1 MVGKGWLGKGVD
13 SSTQSVKIVV
23 RDAQTGELIREA
35 RASHPDG
42 TEIAPSKWLSA
53 LNESSSGLFDGVQAI
68 SIGAQQHGMVVVD
81 QNKQV
86 VRDALLWNDTRS
98 ALDAT
103 DLVNELGGAD
113 KWADAVGSV
122 PVASFTVTKLRWLA
136 KNEPNNAAKVNG
148 VMLPHDWLSWQL
160 MGTPD
165 EFITDRG
172 DASGTGYWSPKT
184 NEYRKDLLKLAL
196 GKEVQLPRV
205 AKPNEIIG
213 QTTSGISVAP
223 GTGDNMAA
231 ALGLGASTGDIVISL
246 GTSGTAYTVSANPTN
261 DSSGIIAGFA
271 DATGNYL
278 PLACTLNAAR
288 VINAGASALNVSL
301 DQFAE
306 LALSAQ
312 PGSEGLVLLPF
323 LDGERTPNLPTAKGS
338 MHGLTRNNLTP
349 ANFARACI
357 EGMLCSLG
365 EASDVITNFGKG
377 TVPNRV
383 VLIGGAAASKAVQE
397 IAATLFKVPIH
408 IPPAAEYVADGAA
421 RQAAWAL
428 SGSEKPPAWEIVGTV
443 IKEVNYQETV
453 RNAYR
458 SAFEASY
465 A

>member
-1 MVGKGWLGKGVD
+1 MAGVD

-213 QTTSGISVAP
+213 KTTSGISVAP

-357 EGMLCSLG
+357 EGMLCSLA

-443 IKEVNYQETV
+443 VKEVNYQEMV

>member
-1 MVGKGWLGKGVD
+1 MTKKLVAGVD

-98 ALDAT
+98 ASDAT

-357 EGMLCSLG
+357 EGMLCSLA

>member
-1 MVGKGWLGKGVD
+1 MTKKLVAGVD

-98 ALDAT
+98 ASDAT

-306 LALSAQ
+306 LALSAK

-357 EGMLCSLG
+357 EGMLCSLA

-443 IKEVNYQETV
+443 VKEVNYQETV

>member
-1 MVGKGWLGKGVD
+1 MAKKLVAGVD

-23 RDAQTGELIREA
+23 RDAETGELVREG
-35 RASHPDG
+35 RGSHPDA
-42 TEIAPSKWLSA
+42 TEISPSKWLSV
-53 LNESSSGLFDGVQAI
+53 LTNSMNGLLDDVQAI
-68 SIGAQQHGMVVVD
+68 SIGAQQHGMVVID
-81 QNKQV
+81 DNKQV

-98 ALDAT
+98 AAAAT
-103 DLVNELGGAD
+103 DLINELGGPN

-136 KNEPNNAAKVNG
+136 ANEPENAAKVSG
-148 VMLPHDWLSWQL
+148 VMLPHDWLTWQL

-165 EFITDRG
+165 EYVTDRG
-172 DASGTGYWSPKT
+172 DASGTGYWSPQT

-205 AKPNEIIG
+205 AQPNEIIG

-231 ALGLGASTGDIVISL
+231 ALGLGAATGDIVISL
-246 GTSGTAYTVSANPTN
+246 GTSGTAYTVSSNPTN

-288 VINAGASALNVSL
+288 VINAGASVLNVSL

-306 LALSAQ
+306 LALTAK
-312 PGSEGLVLLPF
+312 PGADGLVLLPF
-323 LDGERTPNLPTAKGS
+323 LDGERTPNLPNAKGS
-338 MHGLTRNNLTP
+338 MHGLTRSNLTP

-357 EGMLCSLG
+357 EGMLCSLA
-365 EASDVITNFGKG
+365 EASDVITNFGQG
-377 TVPNRV
+377 TKPNRV

-397 IAATLFKVPIH
+397 IAATLFNVPVH

-421 RQAAWAL
+421 RQASWAL
-428 SGSEKPPAWEIVGTV
+428 SGSKKPPTWDIKGSVV
-443 IKEVNYQETV
+443 KEVNYQESV
-453 RNAYR
+453 RKAYR
-458 SAFEASY
+458 EAFQESY
-465 A
+465 V

>member
-1 MVGKGWLGKGVD
+1 MTKKLVAGVD

-98 ALDAT
+98 ASDAT

-113 KWADAVGSV
+113 KWADAIGSV

-357 EGMLCSLG
+357 EGMLCSLA

-443 IKEVNYQETV
+443 VKEVNYQEMV

>member
-1 MVGKGWLGKGVD
+1 MTRKLVAGVD

-23 RDAQTGELIREA
+23 RDAETGELVREA
-35 RASHPDG
+35 RGTHPDA
-42 TEIAPSKWLSA
+42 TEISPSTWLSE
-53 LNESSSGLFDGVQAI
+53 LTNSTKGLLDDVEAI
-68 SIGAQQHGMVVVD
+68 SIGAQQHGMVVID
-81 QNKQV
+81 DNKQV

-98 ALDAT
+98 AAAAT
-103 DLVNELGGAD
+103 DLINELGGPD

-136 KNEPNNAAKVNG
+136 NNEPDNAKKVSG
-148 VMLPHDWLSWQL
+148 VMLPHDWLTWQL

-165 EFITDRG
+165 EYVTDRG
-172 DASGTGYWSPKT
+172 DASGTGYWSPQT

-205 AKPNEIIG
+205 ASPNEIIG

-231 ALGLGASTGDIVISL
+231 ALGLGAATGDIVISL

-261 DSSGIIAGFA
+261 DASGIIAGFA

-288 VINAGASALNVSL
+288 VINAGAAVLNVSL
-301 DQFAE
+301 DQFAD
-306 LALSAQ
+306 LALTAK
-312 PGSEGLVLLPF
+312 PGSDGLVLLPF
-323 LDGERTPNLPTAKGS
+323 LDGERTPNLPNAKGS
-338 MHGLTRNNLTP
+338 MHGLTRSNLTP

-357 EGMLCSLG
+357 EGMLCSLA
-365 EASDVITNFGKG
+365 EASDVITNFGQG
-377 TVPNRV
+377 TKPNRV

-397 IAATLFKVPIH
+397 IAATLFNVPVH

-421 RQAAWAL
+421 RQASWAL
-428 SGSEKPPAWEIVGTV
+428 SGSKNPPNWEIKGSVV
-443 IKEVNYQETV
+443 KEVNYQESV
-453 RNAYR
+453 RKAYR
-458 SAFEASY
+458 EAFQESY

>member
-1 MVGKGWLGKGVD
+1 MTRKLVAGVD

-23 RDAQTGELIREA
+23 RDAETGELVREG
-35 RASHPDG
+35 RGTHPDA
-42 TEIAPSKWLSA
+42 TEISPSKWLSE
-53 LNESSSGLFDGVQAI
+53 LTNSTKGLLDDVEAI
-68 SIGAQQHGMVVVD
+68 SIGAQQHGMVVID
-81 QNKQV
+81 SNKQV

-98 ALDAT
+98 AAAAT
-103 DLVNELGGAD
+103 DLINELGGPN

-136 KNEPNNAAKVNG
+136 NNEPENAKKVSG
-148 VMLPHDWLSWQL
+148 VMLPHDWLTWQL

-165 EFITDRG
+165 EYVTDRG
-172 DASGTGYWSPKT
+172 DASGTGYWSPQT

-205 AKPNEIIG
+205 ASPNEIIG
-213 QTTSGISVAP
+213 KTTTGISVAP

-231 ALGLGASTGDIVISL
+231 ALGLGAATGDIVISL

-261 DSSGIIAGFA
+261 DASGIIAGFA

-288 VINAGASALNVSL
+288 VINAGAAVLNVSL
-301 DQFAE
+301 DQFAD
-306 LALSAQ
+306 LALTAK
-312 PGSEGLVLLPF
+312 PGADGLVLLPF
-323 LDGERTPNLPTAKGS
+323 LDGERTPNLPNAKGS
-338 MHGLTRNNLTP
+338 MHGLTRSNLTP

-357 EGMLCSLG
+357 EGMLCSLA

-377 TVPNRV
+377 TKPNRV

-397 IAATLFKVPIH
+397 IAATLFNVPVH

-421 RQAAWAL
+421 RQASWAL
-428 SGSEKPPAWEIVGTV
+428 SGSKNPPTWEIKGSV
-443 IKEVNYQETV
+443 IKDVNYQESV
-453 RNAYR
+453 RKAYR
-458 SAFEASY
+458 EAFQESY
-465 A
+465 V

>member
-1 MVGKGWLGKGVD
+1 MTKKLVAGVD

-98 ALDAT
+98 ASDAT
-103 DLVNELGGAD
+103 DLVDELGGAD

-136 KNEPNNAAKVNG
+136 KNESNNAAKVNG

-288 VINAGASALNVSL
+288 VLNAGASALNVSL

-306 LALSAQ
+306 LALSAK

-357 EGMLCSLG
+357 EGTLCSLA

-443 IKEVNYQETV
+443 VKEMNYQEMV
-453 RNAYR
+453 RNAYQ

>member
-1 MVGKGWLGKGVD
+1 MTKKLVAGVD

-23 RDAQTGELIREA
+23 RDADTGELIREGRGA
-35 RASHPDG
+35 HPDA
-42 TEIAPSKWLSA
+42 TEISPSKWLSE
-53 LNESSSGLFDGVQAI
+53 LTISTNGLLDDVEAI
-68 SIGAQQHGMVVVD
+68 SMCAQQHGMVVID
-81 QNKQV
+81 DNKQV

-98 ALDAT
+98 ADAAT
-103 DLVNELGGAD
+103 DLIKELGGPN

-136 KNEPNNAAKVNG
+136 NSEPENAAKVSG
-148 VMLPHDWLSWQL
+148 VMLPHDWLTWQL

-165 EFITDRG
+165 EYVTDRG
-172 DASGTGYWSPKT
+172 DASGTGYWSPQT

-205 AKPNEIIG
+205 ASPNEIIG
-213 QTTSGISVAP
+213 QTTTGISVAP

-231 ALGLGASTGDIVISL
+231 ALGLGAATGDIVISL
-246 GTSGTAYTVSANPTN
+246 GTSGTAYTVSSNPTN
-261 DSSGIIAGFA
+261 DASGIIAGFA

-288 VINAGASALNVSL
+288 VINAGASVLNVSL

-306 LALSAQ
+306 LALTAK
-312 PGSEGLVLLPF
+312 PGSDGLVLLPF
-323 LDGERTPNLPTAKGS
+323 LDGERTPNLPNAKGS

-357 EGMLCSLG
+357 EGMLCSLA
-365 EASDVITNFGKG
+365 EASDVITNFGQG
-377 TVPNRV
+377 TKPNRV

-397 IAATLFKVPIH
+397 IAATLFNVPVH

-421 RQAAWAL
+421 RQASWAL
-428 SGSEKPPAWEIVGTV
+428 SGSKNPPNWQIKGSVV
-443 IKEVNYQETV
+443 KEVKYEESV

-458 SAFEASY
+458 EAFQDSY
-465 A
+465 V

>member
-1 MVGKGWLGKGVD
+1 MTRKLVAGVD

-23 RDAQTGELIREA
+23 RDAETGELVREG
-35 RASHPDG
+35 RGTHPDA
-42 TEIAPSKWLSA
+42 TEISPSKWLSE
-53 LNESSSGLFDGVQAI
+53 LTNSTKGLLDDVEAI
-68 SIGAQQHGMVVVD
+68 SIGAQQHGMVVID
-81 QNKQV
+81 DNKQV

-98 ALDAT
+98 AAAAT
-103 DLVNELGGAD
+103 DLINELGGPN

-136 KNEPNNAAKVNG
+136 NNEPDNAKKVSG
-148 VMLPHDWLSWQL
+148 VMLPHDWLTWQL

-165 EFITDRG
+165 EYVTDRG
-172 DASGTGYWSPKT
+172 DASGTGYWSPQT

-205 AKPNEIIG
+205 AQPNEIIG

-231 ALGLGASTGDIVISL
+231 ALGLGAATGDIVISL
-246 GTSGTAYTVSANPTN
+246 GTSGTAYTVSSNPTN
-261 DSSGIIAGFA
+261 DASGIIAGFA

-288 VINAGASALNVSL
+288 VINAGAAVLNVSL

-306 LALSAQ
+306 LALTAK

-323 LDGERTPNLPTAKGS
+323 LDGERTPNLPNAKGS
-338 MHGLTRNNLTP
+338 MHGLTRSNLTP

-357 EGMLCSLG
+357 EGMLCSLA

-377 TVPNRV
+377 TKPNRV

-397 IAATLFKVPIH
+397 IAATLFNVPVH

-428 SGSEKPPAWEIVGTV
+428 SGTKNPPTWEIKGSVV
-443 IKEVNYQETV
+443 KEINYQESV
-453 RNAYR
+453 RKAYR
-458 SAFEASY
+458 EAFQESY
-465 A
+465 V

>member
-1 MVGKGWLGKGVD
+1 MTRKLVAGVD

-23 RDAQTGELIREA
+23 RDAETGELVREA
-35 RASHPDG
+35 RGTHPDA
-42 TEIAPSKWLSA
+42 TEISPSKWLSE
-53 LNESSSGLFDGVQAI
+53 LTNSTKGLLDDVEAI
-68 SIGAQQHGMVVVD
+68 SIGAQQHGMVVID
-81 QNKQV
+81 DNKQV

-98 ALDAT
+98 AAAAT
-103 DLVNELGGAD
+103 DLINELGGPN

-136 KNEPNNAAKVNG
+136 NNEPDNAKKVSG
-148 VMLPHDWLSWQL
+148 VMLPHDWLTWQL

-165 EFITDRG
+165 EYVTDRG
-172 DASGTGYWSPKT
+172 DASGTGYWSPQT

-205 AKPNEIIG
+205 ASPNEIIG
-213 QTTSGISVAP
+213 QTTTGISVAP

-231 ALGLGASTGDIVISL
+231 ALGLGAATGDIVISL

-261 DSSGIIAGFA
+261 DASGIIAGFA

-288 VINAGASALNVSL
+288 VINAGAAVLNVSL
-301 DQFAE
+301 DQFAD
-306 LALSAQ
+306 LALTAK
-312 PGSEGLVLLPF
+312 PGSDGLVLLPF
-323 LDGERTPNLPTAKGS
+323 LDGERTPNLPNAKGS
-338 MHGLTRNNLTP
+338 MHGLTRSNLTP

-357 EGMLCSLG
+357 EGMLCSLA
-365 EASDVITNFGKG
+365 EASDVITNFGQG
-377 TVPNRV
+377 TKPNRV

-397 IAATLFKVPIH
+397 IAATLFNVPVH

-421 RQAAWAL
+421 RQASWAL
-428 SGSEKPPAWEIVGTV
+428 SGSKNPPNWEIKGSVV
-443 IKEVNYQETV
+443 KQVNYQESV
-453 RNAYR
+453 RKAYR
-458 SAFEASY
+458 EAFHESY

>member
-1 MVGKGWLGKGVD
+1 MTRKLVAGVD

-23 RDAQTGELIREA
+23 RDAETGDLVREG
-35 RASHPDG
+35 RGNHPDA
-42 TEIAPSKWLSA
+42 TEISPSKWLSE
-53 LNESSSGLFDGVQAI
+53 LTNSTKGLLDDVEAI

-81 QNKQV
+81 DNKQV

-98 ALDAT
+98 AAAAT
-103 DLVNELGGAD
+103 DLINELGGPN

-136 KNEPNNAAKVNG
+136 NNEPDNAKKVSG
-148 VMLPHDWLSWQL
+148 VMLPHDWLTWQL

-165 EFITDRG
+165 EYVTDRG
-172 DASGTGYWSPKT
+172 DASGTGYWSPQT

-205 AKPNEIIG
+205 ALPNEIIG
-213 QTTSGISVAP
+213 QTTNGISVAP

-231 ALGLGASTGDIVISL
+231 ALGLGAATGDIVISL

-261 DSSGIIAGFA
+261 DASGIIAGFA

-288 VINAGASALNVSL
+288 VINAGAAVLNVSL

-306 LALSAQ
+306 LALTAK

-323 LDGERTPNLPTAKGS
+323 LDGERTPNLPNAKGS
-338 MHGLTRNNLTP
+338 MHGLTRSNLTP

-357 EGMLCSLG
+357 EGMLCSLA
-365 EASDVITNFGKG
+365 EASDVITNFGQG
-377 TVPNRV
+377 TKPNRV

-397 IAATLFKVPIH
+397 IAATLFNVPVH

-421 RQAAWAL
+421 RQASWAL
-428 SGSEKPPAWEIVGTV
+428 SGSKNPPTWEIKGSV
-443 IKEVNYQETV
+443 IKDVNYQESV
-453 RNAYR
+453 RKAYR
-458 SAFEASY
+458 EAFQESY
-465 A
+465 V

>member
-1 MVGKGWLGKGVD
+1 MAGVD

-53 LNESSSGLFDGVQAI
+53 LNESSSGLLDGVQAI

-98 ALDAT
+98 ASDAT

-113 KWADAVGSV
+113 KWADAIGSV

-288 VINAGASALNVSL
+288 VIKAGASALNVSL

-306 LALSAQ
+306 LALSAK

-357 EGMLCSLG
+357 EGMLCSLA

-443 IKEVNYQETV
+443 VKEVNYQEMV

-458 SAFEASY
+458 SAFEASF

>member
-1 MVGKGWLGKGVD
+1 MNRKLVAGVD

-23 RDAQTGELIREA
+23 RDAETGELVREA
-35 RASHPDG
+35 RGTHPDA
-42 TEIAPSKWLSA
+42 TEISPSKWLSE
-53 LNESSSGLFDGVQAI
+53 LTNSTQGLLDDVEAI
-68 SIGAQQHGMVVVD
+68 SIGAQQHGMVVID
-81 QNKQV
+81 DNKQV

-98 ALDAT
+98 AHAAT
-103 DLVNELGGAD
+103 DLINELGGPN

-136 KNEPNNAAKVNG
+136 NNEPDNAKKVSG
-148 VMLPHDWLSWQL
+148 VMLPHDWLTWQL

-165 EFITDRG
+165 EYVTDRG
-172 DASGTGYWSPKT
+172 DASGTGYWSPQT

-205 AKPNEIIG
+205 ASPNEIIG
-213 QTTSGISVAP
+213 QTTTGISVAP

-231 ALGLGASTGDIVISL
+231 ALGLGAATGDIVISL

-261 DSSGIIAGFA
+261 DASGIIAGFA

-288 VINAGASALNVSL
+288 VINAGAAVLNVSL
-301 DQFAE
+301 DQFAD
-306 LALSAQ
+306 LALTAK
-312 PGSEGLVLLPF
+312 PGADGLVLLPF
-323 LDGERTPNLPTAKGS
+323 LDGERTPNLPNAKGS
-338 MHGLTRNNLTP
+338 MHGLTRSNLTP

-357 EGMLCSLG
+357 EGMLCSLA
-365 EASDVITNFGKG
+365 EASDVITNFGQG
-377 TVPNRV
+377 TKPNRV

-397 IAATLFKVPIH
+397 IAATLFNVPVH

-421 RQAAWAL
+421 RQASWAL
-428 SGSEKPPAWEIVGTV
+428 SGSKNPPNWEIKGSVV
-443 IKEVNYQETV
+443 KQVNYQESV
-453 RNAYR
+453 RKAYR
-458 SAFEASY
+458 EAFQESY

>member
-1 MVGKGWLGKGVD
+1 
-13 SSTQSVKIVV
+13 
-23 RDAQTGELIREA
+23 
-35 RASHPDG
+35 
-42 TEIAPSKWLSA
+42 
-53 LNESSSGLFDGVQAI
+53 
-68 SIGAQQHGMVVVD
+68 
-81 QNKQV
+81 
-86 VRDALLWNDTRS
+86 
-98 ALDAT
+98 
-103 DLVNELGGAD
+103 
-113 KWADAVGSV
+113 
-122 PVASFTVTKLRWLA
+122 
-136 KNEPNNAAKVNG
+136 
-148 VMLPHDWLSWQL
+148 
-160 MGTPD
+160 
-165 EFITDRG
+165 
-172 DASGTGYWSPKT
+172 
-184 NEYRKDLLKLAL
+184 
-196 GKEVQLPRV
+196 
-205 AKPNEIIG
+205 
-213 QTTSGISVAP
+213 
-223 GTGDNMAA
+223 MAA

-357 EGMLCSLG
+357 EGMLCSLA

>member
-1 MVGKGWLGKGVD
+1 MAGVD

-357 EGMLCSLG
+357 EGMLCSLA

-428 SGSEKPPAWEIVGTV
+428 SGSEKPPAWKIVGTV
-443 IKEVNYQETV
+443 VKEVNYQETV

>member
-1 MVGKGWLGKGVD
+1 MSRKLVAGVD

-23 RDAQTGELIREA
+23 RDAVTGELIREG
-35 RASHPDG
+35 RGTHPDG
-42 TEIAPSKWLSA
+42 TEISPSKWLSE
-53 LNESSSGLFDGVQAI
+53 LTSSSKGLLDDVAAI

-81 QNKQV
+81 DNKQV

-98 ALDAT
+98 ADAAT
-103 DLVNELGGAD
+103 ELIKDFGGPD
-113 KWADAVGSV
+113 KWAQAVGSV
-122 PVASFTVTKLRWLA
+122 PVAAFTVSKLRWLA
-136 KNEPNNAAKVNG
+136 NSEPANAAKVSG
-148 VMLPHDWLSWQL
+148 VMLPHDWLTWQL

-165 EFITDRG
+165 EFVTDRG
-172 DASGTGYWSPKT
+172 DASGTGYWSAQT

-205 AKPNEIIG
+205 AQPNEIIG

-231 ALGLGASTGDIVISL
+231 ALGLGAATGDIVISL
-246 GTSGTAYTVSANPTN
+246 GTSGTAYTVSSNPTN
-261 DSSGIIAGFA
+261 DASGIIAGFA

-288 VINAGASALNVSL
+288 VINAGAAVLNVSL

-306 LALSAQ
+306 LSLTAK

-323 LDGERTPNLPTAKGS
+323 LDGERTPNLPNAKGS
-338 MHGLTRNNLTP
+338 MHGLTRSNLTP

-357 EGMLCSLG
+357 EGMLCSLA

-377 TVPNRV
+377 TKPNRV

-397 IAATLFKVPIH
+397 IAATLFNVPVH

-421 RQAAWAL
+421 RQASWAL
-428 SGSEKPPAWEIVGTV
+428 SGSKNPPNWEIKGSVV
-443 IKEVNYQETV
+443 KEINYQESV
-453 RNAYR
+453 RKAYR
-458 SAFEASY
+458 EAFQGSFA
-465 A
+465 

>member
-1 MVGKGWLGKGVD
+1 MTKKLVAGVD

-98 ALDAT
+98 ASDAT

-357 EGMLCSLG
+357 EGMLCSLA

-428 SGSEKPPAWEIVGTV
+428 SGSEKPPAWKIVGTV
-443 IKEVNYQETV
+443 VKEVNYQETV

>member
-1 MVGKGWLGKGVD
+1 
-13 SSTQSVKIVV
+13 
-23 RDAQTGELIREA
+23 
-35 RASHPDG
+35 
-42 TEIAPSKWLSA
+42 
-53 LNESSSGLFDGVQAI
+53 
-68 SIGAQQHGMVVVD
+68 
-81 QNKQV
+81 
-86 VRDALLWNDTRS
+86 LLWNDTRS
-98 ALDAT
+98 ADAAT
-103 DLVNELGGAD
+103 DLIKELGGAS

-136 KNEPNNAAKVNG
+136 TNEPENAAKVSG
-148 VMLPHDWLSWQL
+148 VMLPHDWLTWQL

-165 EFITDRG
+165 EYVTDRG
-172 DASGTGYWSPKT
+172 DASGTGYWSPQT

-231 ALGLGASTGDIVISL
+231 ALGLGAATGDIVISL
-246 GTSGTAYTVSANPTN
+246 GTSGTAYTVSSNPTN
-261 DSSGIIAGFA
+261 DASGIIAGFA

-288 VINAGASALNVSL
+288 VINAGAAVLNVSL

-306 LALSAQ
+306 LALTAK

-323 LDGERTPNLPTAKGS
+323 LDGERTPNLPNAKGS
-338 MHGLTRNNLTP
+338 MHGLSRNNLTP

-357 EGMLCSLG
+357 EGMLCSLA

-377 TVPNRV
+377 TKPNRV

-397 IAATLFKVPIH
+397 IAATLFNVPVH

-428 SGSEKPPAWEIVGTV
+428 SGSKNPPTWEIKGSVV
-443 IKEVNYQETV
+443 KEINYQESV
-453 RNAYR
+453 RKAYR
-458 SAFEASY
+458 EAFQESY
-465 A
+465 V

>member
-1 MVGKGWLGKGVD
+1 MTRKLVAGVD

-23 RDAQTGELIREA
+23 RDAETGELVREA
-35 RASHPDG
+35 RGTHPDA
-42 TEIAPSKWLSA
+42 TEISPSKWLSE
-53 LNESSSGLFDGVQAI
+53 LTNSTKGLLDDVEAI
-68 SIGAQQHGMVVVD
+68 SIGAQQHGMVVID
-81 QNKQV
+81 DNKQV

-98 ALDAT
+98 AQVAT
-103 DLVNELGGAD
+103 DLINELGGPN

-136 KNEPNNAAKVNG
+136 NNEPDNAKKVSG
-148 VMLPHDWLSWQL
+148 VMLPHDWLTWQL

-165 EFITDRG
+165 EYVTDRG
-172 DASGTGYWSPKT
+172 DASGTGYWSPQT

-205 AKPNEIIG
+205 ASPNEIIG

-231 ALGLGASTGDIVISL
+231 ALGLGAATGDIVISL

-261 DSSGIIAGFA
+261 DASGIIAGFA

-288 VINAGASALNVSL
+288 VINAGAAVLNVSL
-301 DQFAE
+301 DQFAD
-306 LALSAQ
+306 LALTAKR
-312 PGSEGLVLLPF
+312 GADGLVLLPF
-323 LDGERTPNLPTAKGS
+323 LDGERTPNLPNAKGS
-338 MHGLTRNNLTP
+338 MHGLTRSNLTP

-357 EGMLCSLG
+357 EGMLCSLA
-365 EASDVITNFGKG
+365 EASDVITNFGQG
-377 TVPNRV
+377 TKPNRV

-397 IAATLFKVPIH
+397 IAATLFNVPVH

-421 RQAAWAL
+421 RQASWAL
-428 SGSEKPPAWEIVGTV
+428 SGSKNPPNWEIKGSVV
-443 IKEVNYQETV
+443 KQVNYQESV
-453 RNAYR
+453 RKAYR
-458 SAFEASY
+458 EAFQESY

>member
-1 MVGKGWLGKGVD
+1 MTKKLVAGVD

-23 RDAQTGELIREA
+23 RDAETGELIREG
-35 RASHPDG
+35 RGSHPDA
-42 TEIAPSKWLSA
+42 TEISPSKWLSE
-53 LNESSSGLFDGVQAI
+53 LTNSTKGLLDDVQAI

-81 QNKQV
+81 DNKQV

-98 ALDAT
+98 ADAAT
-103 DLVNELGGAD
+103 DLIKELGGPN

-136 KNEPNNAAKVNG
+136 TNEPENAAKVSG
-148 VMLPHDWLSWQL
+148 VMLPHDWLTWQL

-165 EFITDRG
+165 EYVTDRG
-172 DASGTGYWSPKT
+172 DASGTGYWSPQT

-205 AKPNEIIG
+205 AQPNEIIG

-231 ALGLGASTGDIVISL
+231 ALGLGAATGDIVISL
-246 GTSGTAYTVSANPTN
+246 GTSGTAYTVSSNPTN
-261 DSSGIIAGFA
+261 DASGIIAGFA

-288 VINAGASALNVSL
+288 VINAGAAVLNVSL

-306 LALSAQ
+306 LALNAK

-323 LDGERTPNLPTAKGS
+323 LDGERTPNLPNAKGS

-357 EGMLCSLG
+357 EGMLCSLA
-365 EASDVITNFGKG
+365 EASDVITNFGQG
-377 TVPNRV
+377 TKPNRV

-397 IAATLFKVPIH
+397 IAATLFNVPVH

-421 RQAAWAL
+421 RQASWAL
-428 SGSEKPPAWEIVGTV
+428 SGSKNLPNWEIKGSV
-443 IKEVNYQETV
+443 IKEINYQESV
-453 RNAYR
+453 RKAYQE
-458 SAFEASY
+458 AFQESFA
-465 A
+465 

>member
-1 MVGKGWLGKGVD
+1 MAKKLVAGVD

-23 RDAQTGELIREA
+23 RDAETGELVREG
-35 RASHPDG
+35 RGSHPDA
-42 TEIAPSKWLSA
+42 TEISPSKWLSE
-53 LNESSSGLFDGVQAI
+53 LTNSMNGLLDDVQAI
-68 SIGAQQHGMVVVD
+68 SIGAQQHGMVVID
-81 QNKQV
+81 DNKQV

-98 ALDAT
+98 AAAAT
-103 DLVNELGGAD
+103 DLINELGGPN

-136 KNEPNNAAKVNG
+136 ANEPENAAKVSG
-148 VMLPHDWLSWQL
+148 VMLPHDWLTWQL

-165 EFITDRG
+165 EYVTDRG
-172 DASGTGYWSPKT
+172 DASGTGYWSPQT

-205 AKPNEIIG
+205 AQPNEIIG

-231 ALGLGASTGDIVISL
+231 ALGLGAATGDIVISL
-246 GTSGTAYTVSANPTN
+246 GTSGTAYTVSSNPTN

-288 VINAGASALNVSL
+288 VINAGAAVLNVSL
-301 DQFAE
+301 DQFAD
-306 LALSAQ
+306 LALTAK
-312 PGSEGLVLLPF
+312 PGADGLVLLPF
-323 LDGERTPNLPTAKGS
+323 LDGERTPNLPNAKGS
-338 MHGLTRNNLTP
+338 MHGLTRSNLTP

-357 EGMLCSLG
+357 EGMLCSLA
-365 EASDVITNFGKG
+365 EASDVITNFGQG
-377 TVPNRV
+377 TKPNRV

-397 IAATLFKVPIH
+397 IAATLFNVPVH

-421 RQAAWAL
+421 RQASWAL
-428 SGSEKPPAWEIVGTV
+428 SGSKKPPTWDIRGSVV
-443 IKEVNYQETV
+443 KEVNYQESV
-453 RNAYR
+453 RKAYR
-458 SAFEASY
+458 EAFQESY
-465 A
+465 V

>member
-1 MVGKGWLGKGVD
+1 MAGVD

-98 ALDAT
+98 ASDAT

-172 DASGTGYWSPKT
+172 DASGTGYWSPNT

-357 EGMLCSLG
+357 EGMLCSLA

>member
-1 MVGKGWLGKGVD
+1 MTKKLVAGVD

-23 RDAQTGELIREA
+23 RDAETGELIREG
-35 RASHPDG
+35 RGTHPDA
-42 TEIAPSKWLSA
+42 TEISPSKWLSE
-53 LNESSSGLFDGVQAI
+53 LTNSTKGLLDDVEAI
-68 SIGAQQHGMVVVD
+68 SIGAQQHGMVVID
-81 QNKQV
+81 DNKQV

-98 ALDAT
+98 ADAAT
-103 DLVNELGGAD
+103 DLINELGGAN

-136 KNEPNNAAKVNG
+136 NNEPENAKKVSG
-148 VMLPHDWLSWQL
+148 VMLPHDWLTWQL

-165 EFITDRG
+165 EYVTDRG
-172 DASGTGYWSPKT
+172 DASGTGYWSPQT

-205 AKPNEIIG
+205 ASPNEIIG

-231 ALGLGASTGDIVISL
+231 ALGLGAATGDIVISL

-261 DSSGIIAGFA
+261 DASGIIAGFA

-288 VINAGASALNVSL
+288 VINAGAAVLNVSL
-301 DQFAE
+301 EQFAD
-306 LALSAQ
+306 LALSAK
-312 PGSEGLVLLPF
+312 PGADGLVLLPF
-323 LDGERTPNLPTAKGS
+323 LDGERTPNLPNAKGS
-338 MHGLTRNNLTP
+338 MHGLTRSNLTP

-357 EGMLCSLG
+357 EGMLCSLA
-365 EASDVITNFGKG
+365 EASDVITNFGQG
-377 TVPNRV
+377 TKPNRV

-397 IAATLFKVPIH
+397 IAATLFNVPVH

-421 RQAAWAL
+421 RQASWAL
-428 SGSEKPPAWEIVGTV
+428 SGSKKPPTWEIKGSVV
-443 IKEVNYQETV
+443 KEINYQESV
-453 RNAYR
+453 RKAYR
-458 SAFEASY
+458 EAFQESY
-465 A
+465 V

>member
-1 MVGKGWLGKGVD
+1 MTRKLVAGVD

-23 RDAQTGELIREA
+23 RDAETGELVREG
-35 RASHPDG
+35 RGTHPDA
-42 TEIAPSKWLSA
+42 TEISPSKWLSE
-53 LNESSSGLFDGVQAI
+53 LTNSTKGLLDDVEAI
-68 SIGAQQHGMVVVD
+68 SIGAQQHGMVVID
-81 QNKQV
+81 NNKQV

-98 ALDAT
+98 AAAAT
-103 DLVNELGGAD
+103 DLINELGGPN

-136 KNEPNNAAKVNG
+136 NNEPDNAKKVSG
-148 VMLPHDWLSWQL
+148 VMLPHDWLTWQL

-165 EFITDRG
+165 EYVTDRG
-172 DASGTGYWSPKT
+172 DASGTGYWSPQT

-205 AKPNEIIG
+205 AQPNEIIG
-213 QTTSGISVAP
+213 QTTNGISVAP

-231 ALGLGASTGDIVISL
+231 ALGLGAATGDIVISL
-246 GTSGTAYTVSANPTN
+246 GTSGTAYTVSSNPTN
-261 DSSGIIAGFA
+261 DASGIIAGFA

-288 VINAGASALNVSL
+288 VINAGAAVLNVSL

-306 LALSAQ
+306 LALTAK

-323 LDGERTPNLPTAKGS
+323 LDGERTPNLPNAKGS
-338 MHGLTRNNLTP
+338 MHGLTRSNLTP

-357 EGMLCSLG
+357 EGMLCSLA

-377 TVPNRV
+377 TKPNRV

-397 IAATLFKVPIH
+397 IAATLFNVPVH

-428 SGSEKPPAWEIVGTV
+428 SGTKNPPTWEIKGSVV
-443 IKEVNYQETV
+443 KEINYQESV
-453 RNAYR
+453 RKAYR
-458 SAFEASY
+458 EAFQESY
-465 A
+465 V